1 MKLKKK
7 YNRLTRGLYL
17 LLLLAMPLFSLGN
30 DKVNAL
36 FEQGNQLYAKA
47 HFQQA
52 VQAYQQIL
60 NQGYQSAVIYY
71 NIGNAYYKLD
81 DMPSAI
87 LYYEKA
93 HKLAPN
99 DEDISINIQL
109 ANLKIAD
116 KIEPQPEFFV
126 TRWWHSFILF
136 LPADTIAG
144 LSILFFI
151 AGFGLLVW
159 YLFTGSYI
167 TKRTTFYAGIIA
179 IFTGLIFTFIAN
191 RQVSY
196 FDSHHRAIVFS
207 NSVIVKGSPDVNG
220 KPLFVIHNGIKVD
233 ITQTNQ
239 NWIEIQLPNGNSG
252 WITIDNIKDI

>member
-1 MKLKKK
+1 MKLKRN

-30 DKVNAL
+30 DKVNTF
-36 FEQGNQLYAKA
+36 FEQGNQLYVKA
-47 HFQQA
+47 HYQQA
-52 VQAYQQIL
+52 IQAYQQIL
-60 NQGYQSAVIYY
+60 NQGYQSAVVYY
-71 NIGNAYYKLD
+71 NTGNAYYKLD

-126 TRWWHSFILF
+126 NRWWHSSILF
-136 LPADTIAG
+136 LPADAIAG

-151 AGFGLLVW
+151 AGFGLLIW

-167 TKRTTFYAGIIA
+167 VKKTTFYAGIIA
-179 IFTGLIFTFIAN
+179 ILTGIIFTFIAN

-196 FDSHHRAIVFS
+196 FESHHQAIVFS

-220 KPLFVIHNGIKVD
+220 KPLFVIHDGIKVD

-239 NWIEIQLPNGNSG
+239 NWVEIQLPNGNSG

>member
-1 MKLKKK
+1 MKLKIK
-7 YNRLTRGLYL
+7 YNRLNRGLYL
-17 LLLLAMPLFSLGN
+17 LLMLTLPLFSLAD

-36 FEQGNQLYAKA
+36 FEKGNQLYAKG
-47 HFQQA
+47 QYPQA
-52 VQAYQQIL
+52 AQTYMQIL
-60 NQGYQSAVIYY
+60 NDGYLSAVIYY
-71 NIGNAYYKLD
+71 NAGNAYYKMD

-99 DEDISINIQL
+99 DEAISINIQL

-116 KIEPQPEFFV
+116 KIEAQPEFFV
-126 TRWWHSFILF
+126 NRWWHSFILF
-136 LPADTIAG
+136 LPAGKLAG
-144 LSILFFI
+144 ISTLLFI
-151 AGFGLLVW
+151 AGFGLLIW

-167 TKRTTFYAGIIA
+167 LKRITFYTGVVVILAGII
-179 IFTGLIFTFIAN
+179 FSFMAN

-196 FDSHHRAIVFS
+196 FDGHHQAIVFS
-207 NSVIVKGSPDVNG
+207 SSVIVKGSPDLNA
-220 KPLFVIHNGIKVD
+220 KPLFVIHNGTKIS

-252 WITIDNIKDI
+252 WITVDNVKDI